1 MVKKII
7 ILGASGFIGNWLL
20 KRFRSNKHYKIVGYS
35 SRDCDLLSWESIKE
49 VLSSVKSDDI
59 IIMTSCITSNKEN
72 SFDTMIKNTL
82 MVKNISKFIEQQSIS
97 YFIFLSTVDIY
108 GAVKSDTI
116 ITEELLPQPFNY
128 YSISKLSSESILKK
142 VCFKNKIPLLILRM
156 PGIYGPG
163 DDDISLI
170 NKFVK
175 SALTKKKVTL
185 IGNGKDKRD
194 LVYVDDIYKIIK
206 SSIKNKPNI
215 LLNIATGKS
224 YNINQIIEFIRS
236 DYLVDFL
243 VEYKQKEKGAQIYD
257 LVYDV
262 SLLNK
267 FFPNFNPVNLKKGIN
282 LYIKYYKSKKRDL
295 IL

>member
-1 MVKKII
+1 M
-7 ILGASGFIGNWLL
+7 FN
-20 KRFRSNKHYKIVGYS
+20 
-35 SRDCDLLSWESIKE
+35 
-49 VLSSVKSDDI
+49 
-59 IIMTSCITSNKEN
+59 
-72 SFDTMIKNTL
+72 
-82 MVKNISKFIEQQSIS
+82 
-97 YFIFLSTVDIY
+97 
-108 GAVKSDTI
+108 DTI

-206 SSIKNKPNI
+206 
-215 LLNIATGKS
+215 
-224 YNINQIIEFIRS
+224 
-236 DYLVDFL
+236 
-243 VEYKQKEKGAQIYD
+243 
-257 LVYDV
+257 
-262 SLLNK
+262 
-267 FFPNFNPVNLKKGIN
+267 
-282 LYIKYYKSKKRDL
+282 
-295 IL
+295 

>member
-1 MVKKII
+1 
-7 ILGASGFIGNWLL
+7 
-20 KRFRSNKHYKIVGYS
+20 
-35 SRDCDLLSWESIKE
+35 
-49 VLSSVKSDDI
+49 
-59 IIMTSCITSNKEN
+59 
-72 SFDTMIKNTL
+72 
-82 MVKNISKFIEQQSIS
+82 
-97 YFIFLSTVDIY
+97 
-108 GAVKSDTI
+108 
-116 ITEELLPQPFNY
+116 
-128 YSISKLSSESILKK
+128 
-142 VCFKNKIPLLILRM
+142 M